1 MTRSRPVALWGMAAI
16 LILATGCQQKA
27 ETKDEPI
34 TGQEPGDRQSDIV
47 RLSQESLNLV
57 NIEVLTIKRGN
68 LPMFIRTAGRISFN
82 LNQTAKVTST
92 FAGRISKMNEDIGAV
107 VQKQDVMAL
116 VDSPELL
123 NKPLELKAPISG
135 QVIERHGTVGEA
147 VDETKELYTISDLKS
162 VWGIAEIKEKDIAAV
177 RVGQQATLRV
187 LAYPQETFTGKIVLI
202 GHEVEEKTRTVEA
215 RIEVDNASGKL
226 KPGMFAD
233 VEIVTRVLEDVLV
246 ILDDALQM
254 FEDQQIVFIANG
266 PEFARRIVKAGRE
279 SGGQVEILE
288 GITEGEQVVTKG
300 SFILKSELLKGELGE
315 E

>member
-1 MTRSRPVALWGMAAI
+1 MTRSRRVALWGMAVI

-27 ETKDEPI
+27 ETQDEPVA
-34 TGQEPGDRQSDIV
+34 GQASGDNQSDVV

-57 NIEVLTIKRGN
+57 NIEMTTIKRGN
-68 LPMFIRTAGRISFN
+68 LPMTIRTAGRISFN

-92 FAGRISKMNEDIGAV
+92 FAGRISKMNVDIGAL
-107 VQKQDVMAL
+107 VQKQDIMAL

-123 NKPLELKAPISG
+123 NKPLELKAPIDG

-162 VWGIAEIKEKDIAAV
+162 VWGIAEVKEKDIAAV

-187 LAYPQETFTGKIVLI
+187 LAYPKGAFTGKVVLI
-202 GHEVEEKTRTVEA
+202 GHEVEEKTRTLEA

-233 VEIVTRVLEDVLV
+233 VEIVTSVLENILV
-246 ILDDALQM
+246 IPDNALQTLG
-254 FEDQQIVFIANG
+254 DQQIVFIANS
-266 PEFARRIVKAGRE
+266 PEFARRIVRVGRE

-288 GITEGEQVVTKG
+288 GVTEGERVVTRG
-300 SFILKSELLKGELGE
+300 SFILKSELLKAELGE